1 MKKLLLMLAGSGLLI
16 VGCASEEEQLRSEMR
31 DVREAHDELREAE
44 IRQQEAAAEAA
55 EDVQDDV
62 EAAKRKLEREREE
75 VREELRDEPADKNL
89 DDGDLDKPSSI
100 DVRVD

>member
-1 MKKLLLMLAGSGLLI
+1 MRTLLLTLAGSLFLLA
-16 VGCASEEEQLRSEMR
+16 GCATEEEELRSEMR

-62 EAAKRKLEREREE
+62 NAAKRKLEQEREE
-75 VREELRDEPADKNL
+75 VQEELRDEADTDLNDGNL
-89 DDGDLDKPSSI
+89 DAADVN
-100 DVRVD
+100 VRVR